1 MQSTPTPSSPSSQTL
16 RSSPLH
22 KVPTKS
28 RTSGGGEARVLKNVG
43 EGVLG
48 FATMMLAPLARSSLL
63 LVAVVLVFFLV
74 LVLVAVFVGFDFV

>member
-1 MQSTPTPSSPSSQTL
+1 M
-16 RSSPLH
+16 
-22 KVPTKS
+22 
-28 RTSGGGEARVLKNVG
+28 
-43 EGVLG
+43 LG